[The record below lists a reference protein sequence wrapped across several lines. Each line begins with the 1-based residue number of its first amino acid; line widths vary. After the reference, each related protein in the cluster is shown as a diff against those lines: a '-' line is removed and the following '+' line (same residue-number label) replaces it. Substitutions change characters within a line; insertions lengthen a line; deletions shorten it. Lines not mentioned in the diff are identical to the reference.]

1 MVQMKSRSR
10 QWLLQNKLRVF
21 KILKTIL
28 QSSVD
33 GQMKEKNFNTSHIQN
48 VITKFV
54 IKQDLSSK
62 IKYMFM
68 NGLESRALF
77 DTGSKVSCMQE
88 DLFSL

>member
-1 MVQMKSRSR
+1 MRSRSR
-10 QWLLQNKLRVF
+10 QWLLQNKLPVF

-33 GQMKEKNFNTSHIQN
+33 GQMKEKNFNTSHIHN

-62 IKYMFM
+62 K
-68 NGLESRALF
+68 
-77 DTGSKVSCMQE
+77 K
-88 DLFSL
+88 